1 MNVMEATATTPAKKI
16 LVIEDDPVGR
26 TAIRDYLSAHGY
38 DVRVA
43 PDGASGV
50 SMAKELTPDLVLC
63 DVLLPLKSGFEVCFE
78 LKREPHPAPV
88 MLMSAILRG
97 EDEQRYGREGVHAD
111 CYLVKP
117 FSLGAMLT
125 RVRQLIGQ

>member
-1 MNVMEATATTPAKKI
+1 METTAKKI

-26 TAIRDYLSAHGY
+26 IAIRDYLTAHGY
-38 DVRVA
+38 EVHTST
-43 PDGASGV
+43 DGASGV
-50 SMAKELTPDLVLC
+50 TMAKALSPDLVLC

-78 LKREPHPAPV
+78 LKREPEPKPV
-88 MLMSAILRG
+88 VLMSAILRG

-111 CYLVKP
+111 SYLVKP

-125 RVRQLIGQ
+125 RIRHLIGA